1 MFTAAG
7 TLKANDGELL
17 LVAPVGPASSGGC
30 AAGVWSTLKPRLVGA
45 PAWLAAS
52 ITRTASVWSPS
63 GSAGVVN
70 VAGQVAKVASSSE
83 HSKCAPF
90 SGVAN
95 VNCGVAVL
103 TGPSGPV
110 TIVGA
115 SGGPVSTENVRPEL
129 ASLVLPAGSVAFAV

>member
-30 AAGVWSTLKPRLVGA
+30 AGGVRATLKPRLVGA
-45 PAWLAAS
+45 PALLAAS

-83 HSKCAPF
+83 HSKWAPF
-90 SGVAN
+90 SGVVN
-95 VNCGVAVL
+95 VNCGVAVF
-103 TGPSGPV
+103 TGPAGPV

-115 SGGPVSTENVRPEL
+115 AGAPVSTENVRGSL
-129 ASLVLPAGSVAFAV
+129 AALVFPASS